1 VRTRAA
7 LRQNNNNNKIKR
19 VIDERQVRTRAALA
33 KKQGIKKHICLCIC
47 GGKAFFFKRPT
58 IERLV
63 DALLYIINFIIN
75 GYYRVVPMLGLYY
88 HIYGM

>member
-33 KKQGIKKHICLCIC
+33 KKQGIKKHMSVYMR
-47 GGKAFFFKRPT
+47 GEGVFFKRPT

-63 DALLYIINFIIN
+63 DAVLYIINFIIN